1 MMISNL
7 PADLLEEILSRVPAT
22 SMIRLRSTCKQWYNL
37 FKDQMFAEKHLRNVP
52 KKLRVITLKENRLFL
67 PSVDLNFV
75 PPFIEFSDVL
85 SLNNSSPYGLMD
97 SAFHCD
103 GLLLCTTGEDEFVV
117 WNPCLGETT
126 WIKHSEGSKKF
137 TRLDIAYAN
146 NQSCHSYKILMFWD

>member
-52 KKLRVITLKENRLFL
+52 KQLRVITLKENRLFL

-85 SLNNSSPYGLMD
+85 SLNNSSNSEEVHMD
-97 SAFHCD
+97 SWTQ
-103 GLLLCTTGEDEFVV
+103 L
-117 WNPCLGETT
+117 
-126 WIKHSEGSKKF
+126 F
-137 TRLDIAYAN
+137 TAMVYCYAPPGRMN
-146 NQSCHSYKILMFWD
+146 SWFGILV